1 MEHRALGVA
10 IQGAGWVST
19 EHIRAYQ
26 KNPHTRVVAIGSRTR
41 EGAARKAQEFGLDVP
56 VFERYEDMLA
66 LPGVDIVSI
75 CTPPQ
80 RHCEETVL
88 AAQAGKHIL
97 IEKPVATNPADLQRM
112 HQAVRQAGVRTVV
125 SFVLRWNLAVKN
137 IKALAASGAFG
148 TAFLVQTDYWHNLE
162 QAGLLGHG
170 GGVSIILSGGCHAVD
185 LARYLMG
192 SDIEEVTALS
202 WSPPPTA
209 GGAVS
214 HVGAANTVVLVR
226 FANGS
231 MGKVSACSSQWMPY
245 NFNIDLFGTDGVIR
259 GNRLYTRQLP
269 GLTGFAELPTILPD
283 NGDVAHH
290 PFQGEI
296 DHFVA
301 CILDGRESHVNL
313 ADAVN
318 THEACFAADMSAE
331 QGGRPVKLP
340 LA

>member
-1 MEHRALGVA
+1 MPMGELGVA
-10 IQGAGWVST
+10 IQGAGWVAS

-26 KNPHTRVVAIGSRTR
+26 RNPHTRIVAIGSRTR
-41 EGAARKAQEFGLDVP
+41 EGARRKAQDFRLDVP
-56 VFERYEDMLA
+56 VFDQYEELLA
-66 LPGVDIVSI
+66 QPGVDVVSL
-75 CTPPQ
+75 CTPPH
-80 RHCEETVL
+80 RHSQETVL

-112 HQAVRQAGVRTVV
+112 DAAVRQAGVRTVV
-125 SFVLRWNLAVKN
+125 SFVLRWNPAVLN
-137 IKALAASGAFG
+137 IKALSAAGAFG

-162 QAGLLGHG
+162 QAGLAGKG
-170 GGVSIILSGGCHAVD
+170 GGVSAMLGGGCHAVD

-192 SDIEEVTALS
+192 SDILEVTALS
-202 WSPPPTA
+202 WSPPSTGA
-209 GGAVS
+209 TGGHA
-214 HVGAANTVVLVR
+214 GAANTVALVR
-226 FANGS
+226 FAGG
-231 MGKVSACSSQWMPY
+231 MGKVSACTSQWMPY

-290 PFQGEI
+290 PFPQEI
-296 DHFVA
+296 DHFVD
-301 CILDGRESHVNL
+301 CIRSGRESHVNL

-331 QGGRPVKLP
+331 QGGKPITLP